1 MCNKAV
7 GTYPSAMQ
15 FVPKCYKTRETSDKA
30 IYTCAFV
37 YDFFSDWYLT
47 QKICYKVVFKERFML
62 KYCLR

>member
-37 YDFFSDWYLT
+37 YDFFLIDIW
-47 QKICYKVVFKERFML
+47 L
-62 KYCLR
+62 KKYVIKLFSKNVLC